1 MTSGSV
7 ARRAGKPIGRRAP
20 HSPCGYQSSC
30 AQRRRFARHFWKR
43 ISLGTSR
50 LMAAAL
56 PHRRPSFQNKPPSPP
71 SSSRRTRRSCHNGSS
86 RLRAF
91 LSRGPMNCCAPTRL
105 WHGHRDEENVEPAP
119 VAGRVRGEARVRPR
133 MPRRPLPPPPC
144 SRIRACYVCGTF
156 TTIRLSACTSCPCC
170 MRGSACCVFTV
181 AGRVLQDVALSRHT
195 AVLCLQSGS
204 QSRGGGWHSRRVC
217 GHVGLPR
224 AQQHAP
230 HEGSVVSYLSVHG
243 NTSHAVRL
251 CLREQR
257 TRTR

>member
-1 MTSGSV
+1 MTSGSG

-20 HSPCGYQSSC
+20 PSPCGYQSSC

-105 WHGHRDEENVEPAP
+105 WHGHRDEENVEPGP
-119 VAGRVRGEARVRPR
+119 VVGPVRGEARVRQR

-156 TTIRLSACTSCPCC
+156 TTIRLSACTSSNTACEAQHVVY
-170 MRGSACCVFTV
+170 SLWLVACCRTLLCPGTPQCCAFSPDRSHVAV
-181 AGRVLQDVALSRHT
+181 AGT
-195 AVLCLQSGS
+195 A
-204 QSRGGGWHSRRVC
+204 
-217 GHVGLPR
+217 
-224 AQQHAP
+224 
-230 HEGSVVSYLSVHG
+230 EGSVVMWDFREPNNMHRTKG
-243 NTSHAVRL
+243 QWF
-251 CLREQR
+251 LRSGACA
-257 TRTR
+257 